1 MLWSTLG
8 SPSNAGRTGMGGT
21 RRTHGVSESAESR
34 KHRPWRKVFFPLAS
48 PAESKLIFN
57 AGSETK

>member
-1 MLWSTLG
+1 
-8 SPSNAGRTGMGGT
+8 MGGT